1 MEVACRAFF
10 PPAAAAAVPAELQ
23 ALRDASPVRAVL
35 KKHWLILCLHM
46 Q

>member
-10 PPAAAAAVPAELQ
+10 LATEAAVPVELQ

-35 KKHWLILCLHM
+35 KEHWLILCLHM

>member
-10 PPAAAAAVPAELQ
+10 SAAAAVPAQLQ
-23 ALRDASPVRAVL
+23 ALRDASPVRAML
-35 KKHWLILCLHM
+35 KEHLLILCLHM

>member
-10 PPAAAAAVPAELQ
+10 SAAAMPAELQ

-35 KKHWLILCLHM
+35 KEHWLILCLHM

>member
-10 PPAAAAAVPAELQ
+10 SAAVAVSTQLQ
-23 ALRDASPVRAVL
+23 ALRDASPVKAVL
-35 KKHWLILCLHM
+35 KEHWLILCLHM

>member
-10 PPAAAAAVPAELQ
+10 SSAAAVLAELQ
-23 ALRDASPVRAVL
+23 VLRDASPVRAVL
-35 KKHWLILCLHM
+35 KEHWLILCLHM